1 MSPNERDPI
10 ERDVAADNAE
20 HELLRRIRADEAAA
34 FETLFREHYES
45 MCALAFR
52 IIRSRDTAEDIA
64 ANVFRNV
71 WRIRLEWSPSFPLR
85 AYLLTATRNEALNAL
100 RSVRRRADLTE
111 LAGREDVPPAFGA
124 GFRSPDEDASARE
137 IEETVGRVAE
147 TLPEQCRKAFLLRW
161 RDGLKHREIA
171 ERMDLS
177 IKTVEMHL
185 TRALRTLRERLQD
198 HR

>member
-1 MSPNERDPI
+1 MSLNERDPS
-10 ERDVAADNAE
+10 ERVSASGNAE
-20 HELLRRIRADEAAA
+20 HELVRRIRADEAAA
-34 FETLFREHYES
+34 FEALFREHYEN

-52 IIRSRDTAEDIA
+52 IIRSRDAAEDIA

-71 WRIRLEWSPSFPLR
+71 WRLRLEWDPSFPLR

-100 RSVRRRADLTE
+100 RSIRRRADLTE
-111 LAGREDVPPAFGA
+111 LAGREDVPPAFA
-124 GFRSPDEDASARE
+124 TGFRSPDEDASARE
-137 IEETVGRVAE
+137 IQQIVERVIAS
-147 TLPEQCRKAFLLRW
+147 LPPQCRTAFLLRW

-171 ERMDLS
+171 EHMGLS

-185 TRALRTLRERLQD
+185 TRALRTLRERLKE